1 MCWSEATNFN
11 ILCWFSLNILI
22 VFNMKLY
29 EIQNTE
35 LSLIFFNKSEEQIIE
50 YLYASVQKNKT
61 EK

>member
-1 MCWSEATNFN
+1 
-11 ILCWFSLNILI
+11 
-22 VFNMKLY
+22 MKLY